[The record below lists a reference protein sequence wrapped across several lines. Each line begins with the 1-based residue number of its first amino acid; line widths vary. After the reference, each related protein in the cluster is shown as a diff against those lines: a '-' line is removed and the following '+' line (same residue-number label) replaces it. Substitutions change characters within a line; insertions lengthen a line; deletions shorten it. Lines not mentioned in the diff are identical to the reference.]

1 MTAVKALRTPRAVVQ
16 PSPIPFYAQVRDA
29 LRQMIMDGTYQPHQQ
44 MPSEN
49 EMVELFRVSRITIRQ
64 ALTELQNEGLIFRI
78 HGKGTFVSKPKAFQE
93 LKRLQSFGE
102 AMQPMGYET
111 YSKLISVREIEPS
124 PQVRA
129 RLNLAS
135 RERAVEIRRVRY
147 LNRDPLSLDVSYFPL
162 ALGHRLQDED
172 LAGRD
177 IFLIFEQ
184 DYGIRLGHAELVI
197 GAHLAD
203 ELQGRLLG
211 IEEGSPLLFI
221 DRLTHDDSGTPLDYE
236 HLYYRGDA
244 FRYRVSINRTGGDPR
259 GSQSPIKRSSTGT
272 RRSMKRRIPR

>member
-1 MTAVKALRTPRAVVQ
+1 
-16 PSPIPFYAQVRDA
+16 
-29 LRQMIMDGTYQPHQQ
+29 MIMDGTYQPHQQ

-49 EMVELFRVSRITIRQ
+49 EMVALFSVSRITIRQ

-78 HGKGTFVSKPKAFQE
+78 HGKGTYVSKPKAFQDLE
-93 LKRLQSFGE
+93 RLQSFGE

-111 YSKLISVREIEPS
+111 YSKLISVREIDPS

-129 RLNLAS
+129 RLSLGA
-135 RERAVEIRRVRY
+135 RERAVEIRRVRF
-147 LNRDPLSLDVSYFPL
+147 LNREPLSLDVSYFPL
-162 ALGHRLQDED
+162 ELGRRLQDED

-184 DYGIRLGHAELVI
+184 DYDIRLGHAELVI

-221 DRLTHDDSGTPLDYE
+221 DRLTHDDQGRPLDYE

-244 FRYRVSINRTGGDPR
+244 FRYRVSINRGATATKAAATP
-259 GSQSPIKRSSTGT
+259 KKAHASSARHGAK
-272 RRSMKRRIPR
+272 RRSVR

>member
-1 MTAVKALRTPRAVVQ
+1 
-16 PSPIPFYAQVRDA
+16 
-29 LRQMIMDGTYQPHQQ
+29 
-44 MPSEN
+44 
-49 EMVELFRVSRITIRQ
+49 
-64 ALTELQNEGLIFRI
+64 
-78 HGKGTFVSKPKAFQE
+78 
-93 LKRLQSFGE
+93 
-102 AMQPMGYET
+102 
-111 YSKLISVREIEPS
+111 
-124 PQVRA
+124 
-129 RLNLAS
+129 
-135 RERAVEIRRVRY
+135 RAVEIRRVRY

-162 ALGHRLQDED
+162 ALGRRLQEED

-221 DRLTHDDSGTPLDYE
+221 DRLTHDDAGKPLDYE

-244 FRYRVSINRTGGDPR
+244 FRYRVSINRTRGDPKASGKRVAAPRR
-259 GSQSPIKRSSTGT
+259 GAKRS
-272 RRSMKRRIPR
+272 RPR

>member
-1 MTAVKALRTPRAVVQ
+1 MTAMKATQSPRAVVH

-78 HGKGTFVSKPKAFQE
+78 HGKGTFVSKPKAFQD
-93 LKRLQSFGE
+93 LQRLQSFGE

-111 YSKLISVREIEPS
+111 YSKLISMREIEPS

-129 RLNLAS
+129 RLKLGS

-162 ALGHRLQDED
+162 ALGRRLQEED

-221 DRLTHDDSGTPLDYE
+221 DRLTHNDAGKPLDYE

-244 FRYRVSINRTGGDPR
+244 FRYRVSINRTRGDPKASGKRVAAPRR
-259 GSQSPIKRSSTGT
+259 GAKRS
-272 RRSMKRRIPR
+272 RPR

>member
-1 MTAVKALRTPRAVVQ
+1 MTDSKAAHAPRAVVQ

-29 LRQMIMDGTYQPHQQ
+29 LRQMIMNGTYQPDQQ
-44 MPSEN
+44 MPSEY
-49 EMVELFRVSRITIRQ
+49 EMVELFNVSRITIRQ
-64 ALTELQNEGLIFRI
+64 ALNDLQNEGLILRI
-78 HGKGTFVSKPKAFQE
+78 HGKGTFVSKPKAFQD
-93 LKRLQSFGE
+93 LARLQSFGE

-111 YSKLISVREIEPS
+111 YSKLISVREVDAS

-129 RLNLAS
+129 RLQLGA

-147 LNRDPLSLDVSYFPL
+147 LNRDPLALDVSYFPL
-162 ALGHRLQDED
+162 ALGRRLQDED

-221 DRLTHDDSGTPLDYE
+221 DRLTHDDRGAPLDYE
-236 HLYYRGDA
+236 HLYYRGDS
-244 FRYRVSINRTGGDPR
+244 FRYRVSISRAGVTPGVPSPAPASKAAKRPAVARRRT
-259 GSQSPIKRSSTGT
+259 
-272 RRSMKRRIPR
+272 